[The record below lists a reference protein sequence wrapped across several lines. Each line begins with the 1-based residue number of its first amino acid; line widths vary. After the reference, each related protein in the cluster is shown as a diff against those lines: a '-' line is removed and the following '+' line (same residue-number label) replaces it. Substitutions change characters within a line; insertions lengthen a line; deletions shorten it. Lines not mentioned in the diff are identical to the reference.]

1 MIIESKERKVLKMS
15 RKEIK
20 KIAEGLADNKKDKK
34 EIEKLIKLLFE

>member
-1 MIIESKERKVLKMS
+1 MS

-20 KIAEGLADNKKDKK
+20 KIAEGLTDNKKDKK